1 VENFMKLL
9 KAGGSDYPYDLLK
22 RAGVDMAT
30 EAPYRAVFTRM
41 NAIMDQIET
50 ILDKREANTAP

>member
-1 VENFMKLL
+1 MNLL

-30 EAPYRAVFTRM
+30 SAPYRAVFTRM
-41 NAIMDQIET
+41 NAIMDQIES
-50 ILDKREANTAP
+50 ILDRREANVTP